1 MKTMSAIS
9 KLFIT
14 ILSFIFISS
23 RVNFSYSQDLNSIF
37 NSINKKIKEQ
47 YAPDSRDKTYD
58 IRLLVKSSEANKGEQ
73 RLTLIGSTTEKDA
86 KYALIKN
93 LEQIGIQAE
102 DKIKILPD
110 ANLKG
115 KEYGVVCMSVA
126 SFNSEP
132 SFSSE
137 SGTQALAGMPVKIL
151 EEENGWYRCINMEG
165 YTAWVITNS
174 VAAMT
179 IEEYE
184 AYLSMSKVIVTAP
197 YSFIYSNPDKNS
209 TPVSD
214 LVIGDILIND
224 ELPSNNVV
232 YNNYIRETFK
242 KNLENGFNGSREK
255 STLKKS
261 KGWTRVHLTDGRAGY
276 VQTADIKD
284 FNQWIKNA
292 HPTKENI
299 VECAKKFIGWPYVWG
314 GTSIKGID
322 CSGLTKLVY
331 FLNGYILRRDA
342 SQQCK
347 TGEDIDISLFIN
359 GDYTLSSLKNLKKGD
374 LLFFGRKATADRA
387 QRITHVA
394 IYIGDGKIIHS
405 SNVVRVNSLIPGE
418 KNYYSSSKNL
428 LIARRIINTADK
440 DKGVISAKSI
450 FKKYE

>member
-23 RVNFSYSQDLNSIF
+23 RVNFCYSQDLNSIF

-58 IRLLVKSSEANKGEQ
+58 IKLVVKSSEANKGEQ

-214 LVIGDILIND
+214 LVIGDILII
-224 ELPSNNVV
+224 S
-232 YNNYIRETFK
+232 
-242 KNLENGFNGSREK
+242 FN
-255 STLKKS
+255 
-261 KGWTRVHLTDGRAGY
+261 
-276 VQTADIKD
+276 
-284 FNQWIKNA
+284 
-292 HPTKENI
+292 
-299 VECAKKFIGWPYVWG
+299 
-314 GTSIKGID
+314 
-322 CSGLTKLVY
+322 
-331 FLNGYILRRDA
+331 
-342 SQQCK
+342 
-347 TGEDIDISLFIN
+347 
-359 GDYTLSSLKNLKKGD
+359 
-374 LLFFGRKATADRA
+374 
-387 QRITHVA
+387 
-394 IYIGDGKIIHS
+394 
-405 SNVVRVNSLIPGE
+405 
-418 KNYYSSSKNL
+418 
-428 LIARRIINTADK
+428 
-440 DKGVISAKSI
+440 
-450 FKKYE
+450 